1 MAGQLVWVKVNG
13 TALPTPKEFT
23 PVYSDFDSSD
33 SVRDETGYLRRTVIR
48 TGQVAP
54 KYKWI
59 LNTKEL
65 SDLLNLIEPEKL
77 NVEYYDPK
85 KRAWT
90 SFVGYAQAT
99 RQPKMFRQ
107 RETFDACL
115 WEIEISFIE
124 Y

>member
-13 TALPTPKEFT
+13 EALPTPAEFT

-33 SVRDETGYLRRTVIR
+33 SVRDETGYLKRTVIR

-59 LNTKEL
+59 LDGIKL
-65 SDLLNLIEPEKL
+65 SDLLNKIEPSTL
-77 NVEYYDPK
+77 AVEYYDPK
-85 KRAWT
+85 SRAWK
-90 SFVGYAQAT
+90 SFTGYAQAT
-99 RQPKMFRQ
+99 RQPKLIRQ
-107 RETFDACL
+107 RDTFDQCL